1 LPTIYVPNIG
11 DVDATGFAEEATMQR
26 ILAAIQGQQG
36 GGSQAQVSAAGIS
49 QVNRGFINLAR
60 QTESTGKDVREG
72 GDTAYLGMIKAGQA
86 GSQFSRQLGRA
97 SGNLVRSFETASES
111 PFGFA
116 KALATAGGDL
126 LKQSRLG
133 GAAAGALGGY
143 MASLATDLDG
153 LGTTI
158 TTAFGAAAGALA
170 PGLVAGATGAI
181 AGFIFEK
188 LDSTS
193 KAFNQVQQSGAILGG
208 SLIEFRKAAH
218 SSNLTMAEYNN
229 VMSKASDSMSM
240 FGGQT
245 LRGAREFA
253 RTNQALTNEFS
264 TPLLQMGYSFEDM
277 GVATAEMMER
287 FTLSGMSFDQL
298 AVRTREVA
306 AAAFEQAQQQKVLAA
321 MTGRSIEQQ
330 KAAQKAQRQD
340 AQVQAAIARLG
351 PQQQQQVEQLIS
363 AFPHLRGAIL
373 DQVTFGGAVSQEA
386 MMQLSQFPNAVAS
399 VQGAVDGIK
408 NGSGIAIDAFK
419 EQAKNSAAIR
429 EEYLNATDTV
439 ATLGRFTS
447 NAYVKTAE
455 SMIIPQQEMMAKAIG
470 DTVGKIVDDMKTLA
484 KGGGDATKALIKQ
497 QEAQRELNMQISAGI
512 TGLLNQTD
520 GIITKVT
527 ELTEAAT
534 RGVGS
539 VNRMLGVDTTFAAR
553 QNDGRAVPIPGSRPA
568 APASTATVGPG
579 ILDSED
585 GSGYET
591 PTNTTG
597 ATSTISN
604 SMLGAGMQ
612 TGPTETSDPGVQN
625 ALTELLKQQKQSN
638 SYLRNLALAAGG

>member
-1 LPTIYVPNIG
+1 MPTIYVPNIG

-597 ATSTISN
+597 ATSAISN

>member
-1 LPTIYVPNIG
+1 
-11 DVDATGFAEEATMQR
+11 
-26 ILAAIQGQQG
+26 
-36 GGSQAQVSAAGIS
+36 
-49 QVNRGFINLAR
+49 
-60 QTESTGKDVREG
+60 
-72 GDTAYLGMIKAGQA
+72 MIKAGQA

-597 ATSTISN
+597 ATSAISN

-625 ALTELLKQQKQSN
+625 VLTELVKQSKESN
-638 SYLRNLALAAGG
+638 SYLRNLANAGM

>member
-597 ATSTISN
+597 ATSAISN